1 MFFKMRSAYSVAA
14 ISTILTA
21 AAVASASYKAENPS
35 VVIHAKGP
43 LGLNIEGKST
53 KLIVEES
60 DKSVSFKTFLN
71 TIDTGNGMRNS
82 HMQKRLGHG
91 FNSEGK
97 DIEIF
102 EIKLSIPKDKVDS
115 KKGGSVNGTLS
126 FHGVSKPVKVE
137 YSIEGNKHVSAKF
150 EFNVFDHFPVTP
162 KFTAKDK
169 DDLLCNTG
177 VCAKPEVKV
186 DVSFDL
192 KE

>member
-14 ISTILTA
+14 ISATLTV
-21 AAVASASYKAENPS
+21 AAVASAAYKAENSS

-43 LGLNIEGKST
+43 LGLNIEGKSS
-53 KLIVEES
+53 KLSVEETE
-60 DKSVSFKTFLN
+60 KSVKFTTFLN
-71 TIDTGNGMRNS
+71 TIDTGNGMRNT

-91 FNSEGK
+91 FNADGK
-97 DIEIF
+97 EIELFAIS
-102 EIKLSIPKDKVDS
+102 LSIPKDKVDS
-115 KKGGSVNGTLS
+115 KKGGSVSGTLT
-126 FHGVSKPVKVE
+126 FHGVSKPVKVD
-137 YSIEGNKHVSAKF
+137 YSVDGSKHVSAKF

-162 KFTAKDK
+162 KFSADDK
-169 DDLLCNTG
+169 EKLLCNTG